1 MLKGTIGSKGNSR
14 AAGTLG
20 VFSPL
25 LVLLVHGSLYNEI
38 GRIAA
43 WRGVNYGPQVMIPLD
58 AQVPFVPLFVLPYL
72 FVWVF
77 PILLIGYVALKLR
90 FDPSP
95 CLRISIGLVALML
108 SCYVLWIL
116 FPVRCDLRLDEA
128 VLARHGFL
136 GNLVRIN
143 YEAASQWNAC
153 PSFHVAGPWF
163 LYRAVRDAV
172 PKMPRLFLFI
182 VVAIAA
188 STVLIRIHFLA
199 DIACGVLIGELI
211 YHVVRKRVGSGNG
224 RVHQFPT
231 RPALALRPRRAS
243 PPRQDRFH
251 AGVLRDHLPA
261 QGRLF
266 RPHQIPPLLE
276 P

>member
-1 MLKGTIGSKGNSR
+1 
-14 AAGTLG
+14 
-20 VFSPL
+20 
-25 LVLLVHGSLYNEI
+25 
-38 GRIAA
+38 
-43 WRGVNYGPQVMIPLD
+43 
-58 AQVPFVPLFVLPYL
+58 VPLFVLPYL

-90 FDPSP
+90 FDPAP
-95 CLRISIGLVALML
+95 CLRIAIGLVALML

-136 GNLVRIN
+136 GNLVRLN

-163 LYRAVRDAV
+163 LYRAVRNAV

-199 DIACGVLIGELI
+199 DIAVGVLIGELI

-224 RVHQFPT
+224 RVRRNPWASRISLTKPT
-231 RPALALRPRRAS
+231 TNKP
-243 PPRQDRFH
+243 FH
-251 AGVLRDHLPA
+251 S
-261 QGRLF
+261 
-266 RPHQIPPLLE
+266 
-276 P
+276 